1 MRALAVEVSDI
12 VGENAPEMTLAEHK
26 HVVEA
31 FAADAESIKNRG
43 QRSIC
48 LGSVAA
54 SSLPVLDARSSTARS
69 HGASLRAAPG
79 FLCSRHG
86 ADPGFHERFQHL
98 IESGRVQ
105 VGLDPLHSR
114 LVGRNRAA
122 RQAIVVGACHELAA
136 SVPSRQREGVA
147 RCARCTKTRRV
158 CTARGLGPSTN
169 QRESDGHRRGRRGT
183 MSQPKIR
190 EPDRQC
196 RFRRPAVAGAD
207 RYDLVTPRLR
217 RYVRCCVKSIAS
229 CRRRTS
235 RTMPPSAT
243 T

>member
-1 MRALAVEVSDI
+1 VVATEAIRRDVAASSRTSIGVVEPSKDRSGDDRGIRIRRLRGSHGHGVPKTLMRALAVEVSDI

-86 ADPGFHERFQHL
+86 AP
-98 IESGRVQ
+98 
-105 VGLDPLHSR
+105 
-114 LVGRNRAA
+114 
-122 RQAIVVGACHELAA
+122 
-136 SVPSRQREGVA
+136 
-147 RCARCTKTRRV
+147 CANV
-158 CTARGLGPSTN
+158 
-169 QRESDGHRRGRRGT
+169 D
-183 MSQPKIR
+183 
-190 EPDRQC
+190 
-196 RFRRPAVAGAD
+196 
-207 RYDLVTPRLR
+207 
-217 RYVRCCVKSIAS
+217 
-229 CRRRTS
+229 
-235 RTMPPSAT
+235 
-243 T
+243 